1 MYLGMTMPKPATD
14 YEGEKAKL
22 SEMPSLLADEDM
34 GFFIVD
40 KQGIVR
46 YALGGAYLTEAGM
59 RTIPSNDEILREL
72 ERCQAP
78 ARLEK
83 A

>member
-1 MYLGMTMPKPATD
+1 M
-14 YEGEKAKL
+14 
-22 SEMPSLLADEDM
+22 
-34 GFFIVD
+34 D

-72 ERCQAP
+72 DRCQEP
-78 ARLEK
+78 ARAEQP
-83 A
+83 

>member
-1 MYLGMTMPKPATD
+1 
-14 YEGEKAKL
+14 
-22 SEMPSLLADEDM
+22 M

-46 YALGGAYLTEAGM
+46 YALGGAYLTKAGM

-78 ARLEK
+78 ARAEQ